1 MAVSGCAST
10 LSYDVFISFRGED
23 TRLGFTG
30 FLYKTLSDRGFRT
43 FFDHNNDDD
52 DARRGIEKAIEE
64 SMISIIVFSENYAS
78 SAWCLDELV
87 CILESYT
94 TKMKKNNNNYCR
106 RFVFPVFYNV
116 DPSHVRHQKGIYAQ
130 ALDAHEKKNNFKSD
144 KLKKW
149 RNALNQAANFP
160 GCHFKQGDGYEYE
173 LIDRI
178 VDMVSSKI
186 DSSPLRVA
194 DHPVGLNYRVLEVNW
209 LLNDDHVAGSHGA
222 GLKVLGIYGMG
233 GIGKTTLA
241 LSVYNSIAPKF
252 DASCFLEDVTEN
264 SAKHGLMYLQE
275 TLLTGITGQKK
286 KNMNLQ
292 LASVGEGLLLLKHM
306 LHRKKV
312 FLVLDDV
319 NTSDQLQAIVG
330 GGPNS
335 FGHGSTIIITTRNNK
350 QFLTTNG
357 VHTTY
362 NVEALTKDESLELL
376 CWNAFKT
383 NTFFP
388 DFIDLLNRATTYASG
403 LPLALKV
410 IGSNLYGKGVE
421 EWESALD
428 SYEKIPSKDIQT
440 ILKQTYHAL
449 DRDAR
454 QIFLDVACF
463 FKGYELSVV
472 EYLLSAHYGY
482 GFQPHHFK
490 VLLEKSLIQIDEH
503 NRVKMHDLI
512 QDMGREIV
520 RQESPEHPGKRSRL
534 WLTKDIVDVLEN
546 NTGTSEIQSI
556 ILDFPKYEKVV
567 QWDGKAFEHMN
578 RLQTLIIRSQRFS
591 EGPKNLPNSLRVLE
605 WWGYPSQSLPS
616 YFYPEKLAVM
626 KLPHSSFLSLE
637 LSKSKKFVNMT
648 LLNFD
653 ECEFIT
659 HIPDVSGAPNLE
671 ELSLVHCEN
680 LVEIHDSV
688 GFLDKLK
695 ILNVPGCCKLRTVP
709 PIHLTSLEHLNL
721 SQCSSLVSFP
731 EILGNMRNITSLS
744 LVYTAIS
751 VFPYSIGYLPRLKS
765 LELHGCGKLLLPSS
779 IILLSELEEL
789 NIGQCEGLQLYKQE
803 KGIEKVGSVVSS
815 NVKYIDFLSCN
826 ISDEFI
832 QIGLAWFS
840 NVVELNLSAN
850 NFTVLPTCIKECR
863 LLTTLILDYCM
874 HLQEIAGIPPNLEIL
889 SAIRCTSLKDLDLA
903 YLLASTEVCCPLR
916 ELILDDCEN
925 LQEIRG
931 IPLSIELLS
940 ARNCRSLTPAC
951 RRMLLIQ
958 ELHDTGNKSFC
969 LPGTRMPEWFENCS
983 KGHSISFW
991 FRGKF
996 PAISLCIVGHMHK
1009 IPTKFRPIVIING
1022 NIMKTELPTKTW
1034 FDSEFP
1040 MLTDHIFIVGER
1052 HIKFEDN
1059 VDEVLSANEWN
1070 HAVISMDIDFKWNS
1084 TGQFAA
1090 WIGLHVMKQKCIMG
1104 RIQFTN
1110 PFNHQPFL

>member
-1 MAVSGCAST
+1 MAVSPRSSS

-23 TRLGFTG
+23 TRLGFTA
-30 FLYKTLSDRGFRT
+30 FLYKTLSDRGIRT
-43 FFDHNNDDD
+43 FFDHND
-52 DARRGIEKAIEE
+52 DAGRGIAKAIEE

-78 SAWCLDELV
+78 STYCLDELV
-87 CILESYT
+87 SIVDSYT
-94 TKMKKNNNNYCR
+94 KKNNNHR
-106 RFVFPVFYNV
+106 RLVFPVFYNV
-116 DPSHVRHQKGIYAQ
+116 DPSHVRYQKGIYAE
-130 ALDAHEKKNNFKSD
+130 ALDALQKKNKFNSD

-149 RNALNQAANFP
+149 RNALNQAANFS
-160 GCHFKQGDGYEYE
+160 GCHFKHGDGYEYE

-209 LLNDDHVAGSHGA
+209 LLNDDVAGSNGA
-222 GLKVLGIYGMG
+222 GVKVLGIYGMPG
-233 GIGKTTLA
+233 MGKTTLA
-241 LSVYNSIAPKF
+241 RSVYNSIAPKF
-252 DASCFLEDVTEN
+252 DAFCFLEDVREN
-264 SAKHGLMYLQE
+264 SAKHGLIHIQE
-275 TLLTGITGQKK
+275 TLLTGIAGQK

-312 FLVLDDV
+312 LLVLDDV
-319 NTSDQLQAIVG
+319 NTSDQLKAIVG
-330 GGPNS
+330 GGPNY
-335 FGHGSTIIITTRNNK
+335 FGYGSAIIITTRDK

-357 VHTTY
+357 VDTTY
-362 NVEALTKDESLELL
+362 KIEALTKDESLELL

-383 NTFFP
+383 NKIFP
-388 DFIDLLNRATTYASG
+388 DFLDLLNRATTYASG
-403 LPLALKV
+403 LPLALEV

-421 EWESALD
+421 EWESALN

-449 DRDAR
+449 DRDVR
-454 QIFLDVACF
+454 QIFLDIACF
-463 FKGYELSVV
+463 FKGYKLSEV

-482 GFQPHHFK
+482 GFEPHHFK

-520 RQESPEHPGKRSRL
+520 TQESPEHPGKRSRL

-567 QWDGKAFEHMN
+567 QWDGKAFKKMN
-578 RLQTLIIRSQRFS
+578 HLQILIIRSQRFS

-605 WWGYPSQSLPS
+605 WWGYPSQTLPS
-616 YFYPEKLAVM
+616 YFYPEKLSVL

-637 LSKSKKFVNMT
+637 LSKSKAK
-648 LLNFD
+648 
-653 ECEFIT
+653 
-659 HIPDVSGAPNLE
+659 
-671 ELSLVHCEN
+671 ELSLVRCQN

-695 ILNVPGCCKLRTVP
+695 ILNVQGCGKLRTVP

-731 EILGNMRNITSLS
+731 EILGNMKNITTLS
-744 LVYTAIS
+744 LEYTAIS
-751 VFPYSIGYLPRLKS
+751 EFPYSIGYLPRLKS
-765 LELHGCGKLLLPSS
+765 LELHGCGKLRLPSS

-789 NIGQCEGLQLYKQE
+789 NIWQCEGLQLYKQD
-803 KGIEKVGSVVSS
+803 KCIEKVGSTVSS

-850 NFTVLPTCIKECR
+850 NFTILPTCIKECR

-874 HLQEIAGIPPNLEIL
+874 HLQEIGGIPPNLEIL

-903 YLLASTEVCCPLR
+903 NLLASTEVSCPLR

-925 LQEIRG
+925 LQEIKG

-940 ARNCRSLTPAC
+940 ARNCRSLTASC

-958 ELHDTGNKSFC
+958 ELHVNGNKSVC
-969 LPGTRMPEWFENCS
+969 LPGTQMPEWFENCS

-996 PAISLCIVGHMHK
+996 PAISLCIVGHMYK

-1034 FDSEFP
+1034 FDFEFP

-1059 VDEVLSANEWN
+1059 VDEVLSENEWN
-1070 HAVISMDIDFKWNS
+1070 HAVVSIDIEFKSNPI
-1084 TGQFAA
+1084 GQFAA
-1090 WIGLHVMKQKCIMG
+1090 WIGLHVIKQKCSMG

-1110 PFNHQPFL
+1110 PFNYQPIQ

>member
-222 GLKVLGIYGMG
+222 GLK
-233 GIGKTTLA
+233 
-241 LSVYNSIAPKF
+241 
-252 DASCFLEDVTEN
+252 
-264 SAKHGLMYLQE
+264 
-275 TLLTGITGQKK
+275 
-286 KNMNLQ
+286 
-292 LASVGEGLLLLKHM
+292 
-306 LHRKKV
+306 
-312 FLVLDDV
+312 
-319 NTSDQLQAIVG
+319 
-330 GGPNS
+330 
-335 FGHGSTIIITTRNNK
+335 
-350 QFLTTNG
+350 
-357 VHTTY
+357 
-362 NVEALTKDESLELL
+362 
-376 CWNAFKT
+376 
-383 NTFFP
+383 
-388 DFIDLLNRATTYASG
+388 
-403 LPLALKV
+403 
-410 IGSNLYGKGVE
+410 
-421 EWESALD
+421 
-428 SYEKIPSKDIQT
+428 
-440 ILKQTYHAL
+440 
-449 DRDAR
+449 
-454 QIFLDVACF
+454 
-463 FKGYELSVV
+463 
-472 EYLLSAHYGY
+472 
-482 GFQPHHFK
+482 
-490 VLLEKSLIQIDEH
+490 
-503 NRVKMHDLI
+503 
-512 QDMGREIV
+512 
-520 RQESPEHPGKRSRL
+520 ESPEHPGKRSRL